1 MNEEYIKST
10 KEWVRCQ
17 DRVCY
22 ECGTRLYCT
31 DSINCLKEF
40 CTTECQDQYAGVDN
54 NSKD

>member
-54 NSKD
+54 DSKD